1 MPYFEISSI
10 LRITAVVISLELALF
25 AALLVRRDL
34 FRWTAA
40 GFWAWVAFL
49 VYFVLSP
56 VAASYDDLSM
66 SRLQFLLSLSGG
78 IERAFWVLILALM
91 GIAAFFIAYLRTS
104 YNPVTWGLPP
114 GSPSFNLPA
123 LLVLLAFTAF
133 GIYSLLVF
141 RAGLFSVEG
150 EKLILGGRFV
160 GNITGYQN
168 GGYGF
173 LFVPILL
180 LLLSRKKRLQALGGA
195 MMALFLVF
203 SLPHAWSRY
212 MTVSLLLA
220 SSMVFVHKRGRRMP
234 PLIWMI
240 AILLAAALYQMRGH
254 SDWRYGQINAELVT
268 LIDSLPARAGQV
280 LSSTDTA
287 MIQAWYISS
296 YLNDRWVGIDY
307 GLPMFNYALT
317 GWIPSR
323 YFPDKYF
330 MIDWLN
336 AQRNVYYPTV
346 FNQLLYGAK
355 SSLMGSFYDHGGWV
369 GVLLG
374 CLLAGFLSRRLD
386 GMLAPETPVLV
397 KSVGMTWLSILWMMW
412 ASSSTWGMM
421 AIGAMA
427 MPALAAWLF
436 LPKVSAKRTA
446 WTQGWDPHADQALS
460 QRRFPG

>member
-10 LRITAVVISLELALF
+10 LRITAAVISLELALF
-25 AALLVRRDL
+25 AALLARRDL
-34 FRWTAA
+34 FRWATA

-66 SRLQFLLSLSGG
+66 SRLQFLLALSGG

-91 GIAAFFIAYLRTS
+91 GIAAFFAAYLRTS
-104 YNPVTWGLPP
+104 YRAVTWRLPLGP
-114 GSPSFNLPA
+114 LQMNPPA
-123 LLVLLAFTAF
+123 LFILLAFTAF

-150 EKLILGGRFV
+150 EKLILGGKFV

-180 LLLSRKKRLQALGGA
+180 LLLSRKKRLQVLGGA
-195 MMALFLVF
+195 MIALFLVF

-220 SSMVFVHKRGRRMP
+220 SSLVFVHKSGRRMP
-234 PLIWMI
+234 PLGWM
-240 AILLAAALYQMRGH
+240 AVILLVAALYQMRGH
-254 SDWRYGQINAELVT
+254 SDWRYGQINDELVN
-268 LIDSLPARAGQV
+268 LIDSIPARASQV

-287 MIQAWYISS
+287 MIQAWYVSS

-307 GLPMFNYALT
+307 GLPMLNYALT

-323 YFPDKYF
+323 FFPEKYF
-330 MIDWLN
+330 IIDWLN
-336 AQRNVYYPTV
+336 SQRSVYYPSV
-346 FNQLLYGAK
+346 FDQVLYGAK

-374 CLLAGFLSRRLD
+374 CLLVGYLSRRLD

-397 KSVGMTWLSILWMMW
+397 KSVGITWLSILWMVW

-421 AIGAMA
+421 AIGALA

-436 LPKVSAKRTA
+436 LPKVSGRRDSTSKHF
-446 WTQGWDPHADQALS
+446 DPQLERLQS
-460 QRRFPG
+460 LKG